1 MTVHQFNASQMI
13 NPDTEIHYRFH
24 VFIVESDFPQVHDF
38 FELSLSTAGQMLL
51 TADDEQYSL
60 APGALVLIRPGVIH
74 DKQNIHECQFI
85 NLAFPTTTMH
95 AIFEYLG
102 ELDALQALLAMPKT
116 PMIQLS
122 AEETARLKEQ
132 LQSLSTL
139 PRDQHRRIHAAI
151 RRLLVDC
158 MDSWFIPLTHIA
170 PHAESPV
177 WIQTIIRGLNDPAN
191 LVLGKKYMLETSGVS
206 REHLCRTFQRY
217 LGISPNLFLNQK
229 RLNYAANLLLH
240 SDHTLIDIAYEVG
253 FQSESAF
260 YHNFTSHYGISP
272 GKYRKQHS
280 FKSR

>member
-38 FELSLSTAGQMLL
+38 FELSLSTAGRMLL
-51 TADDEQYSL
+51 TADEEQFSL
-60 APGALVLIRPGVIH
+60 SPGSLVLIRPGVIH
-74 DKQNIHECQFI
+74 AKQNIHGSQYI
-85 NLAFPTTTMH
+85 NLAFPAATMH

-102 ELDALQALLAMPKT
+102 ELDALQALLSMPET
-116 PMIQLS
+116 PVIHLS
-122 AEETARLKEQ
+122 DEETARLKEQ
-132 LQSLSTL
+132 LQSLSTM
-139 PRDQHRRIHAAI
+139 PGDQHRRIRSAI

-170 PHAESPV
+170 PRVEGPA
-177 WIQTIIRGLNDPAN
+177 WLQTIVRGLDDPAN
-191 LVLGKKYMLETSGVS
+191 LTLGQKYMLETSGVS
-206 REHLCRTFQRY
+206 LEHLCRTFQRY
-217 LGISPNLFLNQK
+217 LGVSPNLFLNQK

-240 SDHTLIDIAYEVG
+240 SDHTLLDIAYEVG

-260 YHNFTSHYGISP
+260 YHNFTRHYGISP

-280 FKSR
+280 YQSR